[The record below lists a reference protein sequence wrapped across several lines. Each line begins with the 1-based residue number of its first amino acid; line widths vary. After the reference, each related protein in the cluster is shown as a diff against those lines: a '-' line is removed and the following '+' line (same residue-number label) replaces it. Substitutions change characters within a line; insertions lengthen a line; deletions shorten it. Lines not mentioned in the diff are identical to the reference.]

1 MFYRNLTLTPI
12 DCDPNPISDL
22 IQDSHGGMSL
32 KCDPSLGSEKNRS
45 DFYNSLTQLQLQEKS
60 VNRSEELE
68 PSDEEQHLD
77 ILLKKMVQKL
87 HHNEKAYASL
97 QD

>member
-1 MFYRNLTLTPI
+1 LFQRNLTLPPI
-12 DCDPNPISDL
+12 DCDPNPISNL
-22 IQDSHGGMSL
+22 IQDSHSGMSF
-32 KCDPSLGSEKNRS
+32 KCDPSFGFEKNRS
-45 DFYNSLTQLQLQEKS
+45 EFYNSLTQLQLQEKS
-60 VNRSEELE
+60 ENRSEELE